1 MSRSDASY
9 QIDFPPPSDN
19 GLGLPDLSANQFLLF
34 LSFGVPLFW
43 LLTESIDVIKRPL
56 NFAYRRL

>member
-19 GLGLPDLSANQFLLF
+19 GLGLPDLSASQLLFLLF
-34 LSFGVPLFW
+34 WVPLFW
-43 LLTESIDVIKRPL
+43 LLNESIDVI
-56 NFAYRRL
+56 